1 MALFSRG
8 KKKASRKAK
17 KAKAVG
23 PTMQAQ
29 AQPMPHM
36 QQGPRVG
43 DLTVGD
49 YANGMPNIRLA
60 EMFKSFG
67 RQLPWLIILMGLGTA
82 AAWHFTKDFKRTY
95 TGEATLLVQLGDE
108 YVYQPVNGQAGQ
120 SGLSLTADTIALNE
134 VAIIKNPEIIKQVFG
149 EMTSGP
155 YARRFDPEGAK
166 KLRAA
171 GNNKADVQ
179 EAQAEMLQSMDE
191 AFYVAPRPKSS
202 IIDLSFKHEDAEIAI
217 ETLSRLITA
226 YEDYRREIFV
236 EGSVDIISERR
247 RETEKQLE
255 SNERAISRFLSKSGI
270 SDFGSEQTGVRKRT
284 EELRAALNLQRAQ
297 IAETE
302 SALATV
308 EAQLRGISP
317 QIDLY
322 VDDRASQRVAQA
334 ELELKQLLAKY
345 LPSSDPVRQKQT
357 ELAELKSLQ
366 AGNGGRAAGGRRV
379 GPNPVYQELLT
390 RRNTLQSTADSYREK
405 EFTLQRQLDSADNKV
420 RKLTRLSP
428 QYQGLLREQA
438 TLDQRLTT
446 YNAKEQ
452 EALINQQLAAANSEN
467 VKVLSKPE
475 FARKGRNMR
484 LVMFALATVAWGFT
498 LFMIALLRV
507 FLDPR
512 LYAAPPPRRQAVQPE
527 AAYNPIPEAVGLAT
541 TATATADYVEPAAA
555 QHDQQAYEPAAY
567 EAAPA
572 YDVPA
577 QAPYAEQQPAQ
588 QLSPYDAHFQNRGQ
602 QLTQAVDPAYT
613 QPVAPM
619 ANSYAQ
625 AEGSAALDVASNP
638 YMSGQPASD
647 TPFVAPYPP
656 THQPQG

>member
-8 KKKASRKAK
+8 NKTSGRKATR
-17 KAKAVG
+17 KARKADAIE
-23 PTMQAQ
+23 PLMQSMK
-29 AQPMPHM
+29 QPA
-36 QQGPRVG
+36 RVG

-67 RQLPWLIILMGLGTA
+67 RQLPWLIILMLLGTA
-82 AAWHFTKDFKRTY
+82 AAWHFTKDFKRTF
-95 TGEATLLVQLGDE
+95 TGEASLLVQLGDE
-108 YVYQPVNGQAGQ
+108 YVYQPVNGQPGQ

-134 VAIIKNPEIIKQVFG
+134 VAIIKNPEIIKQVFA

-155 YARRFDPEGAK
+155 YAARFDVEGAK

-171 GNNKADVQ
+171 GNNKRDVQ

-191 AFYVAPRPKSS
+191 SFYVAPRPKSS
-202 IIDLSFKHEDAEIAI
+202 IIDLSYKHEDPEIAI
-217 ETLSRLITA
+217 ETLNRLIAA

-255 SNERAISRFLSKSGI
+255 ANERSISRFLSNSGI

-308 EAQLRGISP
+308 EAQLRNISP

-357 ELAELKSLQ
+357 ELSELKSLQ
-366 AGNGGRAAGGRRV
+366 TANGGRAAGGRRV

-428 QYQGLLREQA
+428 KYQGLLREQA

-467 VKVLSKPE
+467 VKVLSRPE

-512 LYAAPPPRRQAVQPE
+512 LYAAPPSRRQVMQAEP
-527 AAYNPIPEAVGLAT
+527 AYNPIPEAVAV
-541 TATATADYVEPAAA
+541 AAPAAEAYVEPAVA
-555 QHDQQAYEPAAY
+555 QHVPQEYEQAVAYDYETPVQDPYHGQQGAYAQPAPQLSAY
-567 EAAPA
+567 EAR
-572 YDVPA
+572 
-577 QAPYAEQQPAQ
+577 
-588 QLSPYDAHFQNRGQ
+588 FQNRGHSNA
-602 QLTQAVDPAYT
+602 QAVDPAYA
-613 QPVAPM
+613 QPAMPA
-619 ANSYAQ
+619 ANPYAQ
-625 AEGSAALDVASNP
+625 AQSSAAFDVTANP
-638 YMSGQPASD
+638 YQAEQPVRD
-647 TPFVAPYPP
+647 TSFQAPYPP

>member
-8 KKKASRKAK
+8 NKKVGRKAK
-17 KAKAVG
+17 RARSLEPV
-23 PTMQAQ
+23 MQS
-29 AQPMPHM
+29 QPV
-36 QQGPRVG
+36 QQGPRLG

-49 YANGMPNIRLA
+49 YANGMPNIQLA

-67 RQLPWLIILMGLGTA
+67 RQLKWLAPLLILGII

-95 TGEATLLVQLGDE
+95 TGEASLLVQLGDE
-108 YVYQPVNGQAGQ
+108 YVYQPVNGQGGQ
-120 SGLSLTADTIALNE
+120 SGLTLTADTIALNE

-149 EMTSGP
+149 EMTSGV
-155 YARRFDPEGAK
+155 YASRFDPEGAK

-171 GNNKADVQ
+171 GNNKRDVQ
-179 EAQAEMLQSMDE
+179 EAQAEMLQSVDE

-202 IIDLSFKHEDAEIAI
+202 IIDLSYKHEDPEIAI
-217 ETLSRLITA
+217 ETLSRLIAA

-247 RETEKQLE
+247 RETEKQLA
-255 SNERAISRFLSKSGI
+255 SNERAISRFLSKSGV
-270 SDFGSEQTGVRKRT
+270 SDFGSEQDGVRERT
-284 EELRAALNLQRAQ
+284 EELRAALNLQRAE

-308 EAQLRGISP
+308 ESQLRGLSP

-345 LPSSDPVRQKQT
+345 LPSSNPVRQKQT

-366 AGNGGRAAGGRRV
+366 SVNGGRAAGGRRV

-390 RRNTLQSTADSYREK
+390 RRNILQSTADSYREK

-438 TLDQRLTT
+438 TLDDRLTT

-467 VKVLSKPE
+467 VKVLSRPE

-484 LVMFALATVAWGFT
+484 LVMFALATVGWGFT

-512 LYAAPPPRRQAVQPE
+512 LYATPGPRHQAVQPE
-527 AAYNPIPEAVGLAT
+527 PRYDPIPEAVGGAMP
-541 TATATADYVEPAAA
+541 TAAYAAPAAA
-555 QHDQQAYEPAAY
+555 EYVAQAYEPTAPAVY
-567 EAAPA
+567 EPVSA
-572 YDVPA
+572 YDVPTQEPYYA
-577 QAPYAEQQPAQ
+577 QGGGYAEPAP
-588 QLSPYDAHFQNRGQ
+588 QLSPYEARFQNRGQ
-602 QLTQAVDPAYT
+602 HPMPA
-613 QPVAPM
+613 
-619 ANSYAQ
+619 ANPYAQ
-625 AEGSAALDVASNP
+625 ADGNAALDVQANP
-638 YMSGQPASD
+638 YGTEPPAPD
-647 TPFVAPYPP
+647 APFVAPYPP
-656 THQPQG
+656 TNQG